1 MSSHRESSS
10 NQTPEQQSAAAH
22 RAEPRRPGGVVEPKV
37 NPKGS
42 GTDPFVLS
50 RHAAAVS
57 AGAVAGIAQQVS
69 GAKEDGAEDLSGEW
83 EGADPYSTIAIHGG
97 LEPDPVSGAI
107 LTPIVQ
113 STTYVQQAVGQHKGH
128 TYSRASNPTVSAL
141 ERALGAIE
149 GTLPAVA
156 FNTGMSAIS
165 TLFFATVKAGD
176 HVVVGDAV
184 YGGTVRFINLLLAQ
198 LGVEASFV
206 DTSNAAHVRAAIRP
220 TTKLVLIETPANPTL
235 KLADVGA
242 IAQVCQELG
251 VLLAVDN
258 TFMTPVLLRPLDLG
272 AHIAVYST
280 TKYIE
285 GHNATVG
292 GSLSSRDAALLERFR
307 LIRKTLGSIQAP
319 FEAWLTLRG
328 LKTLPL
334 RIRQHSRNALK
345 VARFLEQHPAVVR
358 VNYPGLKSFP
368 QHELAQKLHGP
379 FGGFHG
385 GMLSFEVKGGVEA
398 GIKVMNSVKLCSLAE
413 NLGAV
418 ETLITHPVSMTHGD
432 VPVAQ
437 RLAAGITDG
446 LVRLS
451 VGLEEPADIIADL
464 NQALAIATGLR
475 GLEKA
480 GNGSDSGKVQRDVRI
495 PVAGEVS

>member
-1 MSSHRESSS
+1 
-10 NQTPEQQSAAAH
+10 
-22 RAEPRRPGGVVEPKV
+22 
-37 NPKGS
+37 
-42 GTDPFVLS
+42 
-50 RHAAAVS
+50 
-57 AGAVAGIAQQVS
+57 
-69 GAKEDGAEDLSGEW
+69 
-83 EGADPYSTIAIHGG
+83 
-97 LEPDPVSGAI
+97 
-107 LTPIVQ
+107 
-113 STTYVQQAVGQHKGH
+113 
-128 TYSRASNPTVSAL
+128 
-141 ERALGAIE
+141 
-149 GTLPAVA
+149 
-156 FNTGMSAIS
+156 
-165 TLFFATVKAGD
+165 
-176 HVVVGDAV
+176 
-184 YGGTVRFINLLLAQ
+184 
-198 LGVEASFV
+198 
-206 DTSNAAHVRAAIRP
+206 
-220 TTKLVLIETPANPTL
+220 
-235 KLADVGA
+235 
-242 IAQVCQELG
+242 
-251 VLLAVDN
+251 
-258 TFMTPVLLRPLDLG
+258 
-272 AHIAVYST
+272 
-280 TKYIE
+280 
-285 GHNATVG
+285 VG